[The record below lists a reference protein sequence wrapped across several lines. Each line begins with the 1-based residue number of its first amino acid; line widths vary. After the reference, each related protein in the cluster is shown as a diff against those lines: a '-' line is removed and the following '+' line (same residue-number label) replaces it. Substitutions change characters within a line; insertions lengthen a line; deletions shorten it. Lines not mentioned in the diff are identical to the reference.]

1 MSSPAGLKR
10 RRASDASLRE
20 PDDSARAP
28 KRQQIE
34 IKHAG
39 QSSSGDNK
47 AAERSTTAQAFLPVE
62 TATPDRKNAREES
75 GYGIGLF
82 RHTKKY
88 SACQP
93 PEQTARR
100 ARIERIKK
108 CSEVDSPYELIPTE
122 RHHGFPQ
129 DPLDASAMLMQ
140 GISDLS
146 LFLREDVKQIRKAVE
161 HAAALREVQPNVL
174 LARADLE
181 NALRSVME
189 TRQAQRARR
198 KRAATAPRITRREV
212 SANGGNGTSS
222 ARWPAMFSWVAGAM
236 QADVDALD
244 EKGYSTAHTCVLH
257 KSHNILRLLLESGAR
272 ADRSAANG
280 RTLLHDAAVVGDLG
294 TIALLSNAVH
304 HLNGLDPDAIDEDGQ
319 SAHGLFNDLRH
330 TRVSDTDEERT
341 RVAFALQILLE
352 ELRERHRRHLL
363 SEKLSE
369 KLEVQSTVS
378 DEDFFEAMDLMESS
392 VESLPVLGDLTA
404 PLLT

>member
-1 MSSPAGLKR
+1 MSSPAGSKR

-20 PDDSARAP
+20 PNDGARAP

-39 QSSSGDNK
+39 QSSSADNK
-47 AAERSTTAQAFLPVE
+47 AAEQSTAAQAFLPVE
-62 TATPDRKNAREES
+62 TATLDRKNAREES

-100 ARIERIKK
+100 ARIERIKE

-161 HAAALREVQPNVL
+161 HAAALHDVQPNVL
-174 LARADLE
+174 LARVDLE
-181 NALRSVME
+181 NALRSVMD

-198 KRAATAPRITRREV
+198 KRAATAPRITRREGG
-212 SANGGNGTSS
+212 ADDGGNGTSS

-236 QADVDALD
+236 QYV
-244 EKGYSTAHTCVLH
+244 GWMAH
-257 KSHNILRLLLESGAR
+257 E
-272 ADRSAANG
+272 
-280 RTLLHDAAVVGDLG
+280 
-294 TIALLSNAVH
+294 
-304 HLNGLDPDAIDEDGQ
+304 
-319 SAHGLFNDLRH
+319 
-330 TRVSDTDEERT
+330 
-341 RVAFALQILLE
+341 
-352 ELRERHRRHLL
+352 
-363 SEKLSE
+363 
-369 KLEVQSTVS
+369 
-378 DEDFFEAMDLMESS
+378 
-392 VESLPVLGDLTA
+392 
-404 PLLT
+404 